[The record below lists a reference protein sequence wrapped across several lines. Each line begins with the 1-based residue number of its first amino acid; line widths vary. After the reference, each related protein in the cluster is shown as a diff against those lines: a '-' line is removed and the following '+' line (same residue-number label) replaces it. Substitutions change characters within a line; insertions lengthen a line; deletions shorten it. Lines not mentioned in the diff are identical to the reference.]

1 MQASPNTRHIF
12 GKLGDNPH
20 LARIFSRF
28 MPELTINASGNGKS
42 SLPWPCKHTKRPDVF
57 PVFLPF
63 SGCRTRCVF
72 CSQPA
77 QTGTPS
83 PAGSSGVRAILASAQ
98 EALAAANKKQPVELA
113 FYGGTFTAQ
122 DRESLRFCLD
132 FAQKMLRQGKI
143 LSFRCSTR
151 PDSLDDAILAELI
164 ASGCT
169 MIELGAQSFAD
180 EALLE
185 SRRGYTGA
193 TAEEAAFM
201 VKKSGLQLGIQLMPG
216 MPGQNDASFSED
228 VARAIELGADSLR
241 FYPCQVLEG
250 TALAAL
256 WRRGDYRPWPL
267 RVALRRLAQG
277 LLLANMARVPVI
289 RMGLAPQ
296 AGFNMLA
303 GPWHPA
309 LGSMVQ
315 ARALML
321 AALALARSQG
331 RRTLAGALLHV
342 PGNARGF
349 ATGHRKSLLAL
360 WQRLGLNLDNLKFD
374 CSDEICLE
382 YV

>member
-12 GKLGDNPH
+12 GKLGDNPL

-28 MPELTINASGNGKS
+28 MPDLAKEASDNGKS
-42 SLPWPCKHTKRPDVF
+42 SLPWPCQHAKRPEVF

-72 CSQPA
+72 CSQQA
-77 QTGTPS
+77 QTGTRPPS
-83 PAGSSGVRAILASAQ
+83 GPSEVRAILASAQ

-122 DRESLRFCLD
+122 DRESLRICLD
-132 FAQKMLRQGKI
+132 FAQKLHQQGKI

-151 PDSLDDAILAELI
+151 PDSLDHAILADLI

-169 MIELGAQSFAD
+169 LVELGVQSFAD

-193 TAEEAAFM
+193 TAEKAALM
-201 VKKSGLQLGIQLMPG
+201 VKKSGLQLGVQLMPG
-216 MPGQNDASFSED
+216 MPGQNDASFADD
-228 VARAIELGADSLR
+228 VARALELGADCLR

-256 WRRGDYRPWPL
+256 WRRGAYRPWPL
-267 RVALRRLAQG
+267 RLALRRLAQG

-309 LGSMVQ
+309 LGSMIQ

-321 AALALARSQG
+321 AALVLARSQG
-331 RRTLAGALLHV
+331 RQTLAGAFLHV

-349 ATGHRKSLLAL
+349 ATGHRKALLAL
-360 WQRLGLNLDNLKFD
+360 WQRLGLNIDNLKFD
-374 CSDEICLE
+374 SSDEICLE